1 MTIPTLSTLPVA
13 PARTDP
19 PATFVTRA
27 DAFLAAIVTFQGEMN
42 TSIGAMNTDIAGVNA
57 DATAAAASASA
68 AASSATAAANA
79 AGAALWVSGQAYA
92 EGDAAISGVDYQTYR
107 AETNTSGTTDP
118 SADSNWTAISG
129 TFPSQSGN
137 AGKFLSTDGT
147 DPLWGDV
154 SASPTLEAVASG
166 TLANGDTVII
176 NADGTVTAAGLVSTP
191 VPVIGSKVEFEA
203 GTTTHISSCYDTGSN
218 KVIIAYKDGSD
229 GNKVKAIVGT
239 VASGAITFGTP
250 ANLDGNQGNFTSIA
264 YDANANKVVVIYHK
278 NTTND
283 GVAQV
288 GTVSGTSISFGSE
301 NVFSSTEINNNAIC
315 YDSSANKLIIA
326 WYSPNDTAIKV
337 TAGTI
342 SGTNMSFGAVASTA
356 APSNISIGLVYDAN
370 ANKSLLCY
378 RGPSN
383 YGHAAVISV
392 SGTTA
397 SIETPA
403 PFVSET
409 VSDVTAVY
417 DSSNN
422 KTLIIW
428 RKSSNNYGAGIV
440 ATISGTSVTFGTEA
454 VIASETFF
462 SAGASF
468 DTTVNKTIVAYYN
481 NTSGY
486 GKSIQ
491 GTISGTSVT
500 FTSPVTF
507 LTASPQSNSPV
518 YDPDSERTIFAFSD
532 LGNSNAGTSLLYSS
546 TTIAT
551 NLTSENY
558 IGISDA
564 AYSNGATA
572 TIQLVGTVDD
582 AQTSLTAGQ
591 SYFVQDNGSIALT
604 PAATPVFAGT
614 AISATKLLI
623 GDRDSY
629 PNQASNSGKFLTTD
643 GSTASWAT
651 PAGGSWILLNTYTPS
666 GASTVDITDF
676 SSTYDDYV
684 IVGTLAAASAIPK
697 IRMKIGSSIG
707 TSGYVT
713 TFYDYN
719 SNVSN
724 SAADSIEMGGDIGD
738 GSGSG
743 ANKKMSFITYCNNV
757 NDSTFQGIYGQTNN
771 AGGYNMKGLIY
782 SGYFYGNGSDRG
794 ILTGLQY
801 YPNSGTYTGTVRIY
815 GIVK

>member
-1 MTIPTLSTLPVA
+1 MANLSDIITPTNVLTDDNTQTVTNKTINGSNNTITNVALTTGVTGTLPVA
-13 PARTDP
+13 KGGTNLTA
-19 PATFVTRA
+19 
-27 DAFLAAIVTFQGEMN
+27 LG
-42 TSIGAMNTDIAGVNA
+42 SAGQVLTVNSG
-57 DATAAAASASA
+57 ASA
-68 AASSATAAANA
+68 
-79 AGAALWVSGQAYA
+79 LEY
-92 EGDAAISGVDYQTYR
+92 
-107 AETNTSGTTDP
+107 TTP
-118 SADSNWTAISG
+118 ADEI
-129 TFPSQSGN
+129 PSQSGN
-137 AGKFLSTDGT
+137 SGKFLTTNGSAAS
-147 DPLWGDV
+147 WGEV

-166 TLANGDTVII
+166 TLANGATVII

-191 VPVIGSKVEFEA
+191 VPVIGSTVEFKA
-203 GTTTHISSCYDTGSN
+203 GNTSYISSCYDTGSN
-218 KVIIAYKDGSD
+218 KVIIAYRDGSD
-229 GNKVKAIVGT
+229 NSGDVVVGT
-239 VASGAITFGTP
+239 VANGAITFGSP
-250 ANLDGNQGNFTSIA
+250 VPLSDNNNQVSFTSIA

-278 NTTND
+278 NAFNY
-283 GVAQV
+283 GRAQV
-288 GTVSGTSISFGSE
+288 GTVSGTSISLGAESE
-301 NVFSSTEINNNAIC
+301 FWGAEIGYNAIC

-326 WYSPNDTAIKV
+326 WYAPDDTAIKV
-337 TAGTI
+337 TVGTI
-342 SGTNMSFGAVASTA
+342 SGTTITFGAVASTA

-383 YGHAAVISV
+383 YGYAAVISV

-397 SIETPA
+397 TIETPA
-403 PFVSET
+403 PFVSES
-409 VSDVTAVY
+409 VSDVAAVY

-428 RKSSNNYGAGIV
+428 RKASNNYGAGIV
-440 ATISGTSVTFGTEA
+440 ATISGTGVTFGTEA

-462 SAGASF
+462 AAGASF

-491 GTISGTSVT
+491 GTISGTGVT
-500 FTSPVTF
+500 STSPVTF
-507 LTASPQSNSPV
+507 LTASPQYNALV
-518 YDPDSERTIFAFSD
+518 YDPDSARTIFAFSD
-532 LGNSNAGTSLLYSS
+532 LGNSSKGTSLLYSS
-546 TTIAT
+546 TTSTT
-551 NLTSENY
+551 NLTTENY

-604 PAATPVFAGT
+604 PATTPVFAGT

-623 GDRDSY
+623 GERNELPY
-629 PNQASNSGKFLTTD
+629 QTGNSGKFLTTN
-643 GSTASWAT
+643 GTASSWGT

-666 GASTVDITDF
+666 GASTVEITDF

-697 IRMKIGSSIG
+697 IRMKIGSSIR
-707 TSGYVT
+707 TSGYVF

-719 SNVSN
+719 SNTSN
-724 SAADSIEMGGDIGD
+724 SAADGIEMGSDIGD

-743 ANKKMSFITYCNNV
+743 ASKKMSFITYCNNV

-782 SGYFYGNGSDRG
+782 SGYFYGNGSSDKG